1 MNILNESMIQRPNRP
16 IKVVQFGE
24 GNFLRAFV
32 DWMLQELNN
41 AGLFN
46 GDIAV
51 VQPLEFGRVKE
62 LEKQDGLY
70 TLIQEGVQNNEFISK
85 SQIIDSL
92 KMFVNPYESYEDYLK
107 LAEIDTLEL
116 LISNTTESGLSL
128 IHI

>member
-62 LEKQDGLY
+62 LEKQ
-70 TLIQEGVQNNEFISK
+70 EGVFSYIVDNFDLGKK
-85 SQIIDSL
+85 SHW
-92 KMFVNPYESYEDYLK
+92 
-107 LAEIDTLEL
+107 TEL
-116 LISNTTESGLSL
+116 TESEMKDVGSAANIASVMAKMLNEKVA
-128 IHI
+128 

>member
-51 VQPLEFGRVKE
+51 VQTVRIW
-62 LEKQDGLY
+62 
-70 TLIQEGVQNNEFISK
+70 T
-85 SQIIDSL
+85 
-92 KMFVNPYESYEDYLK
+92 
-107 LAEIDTLEL
+107 
-116 LISNTTESGLSL
+116 
-128 IHI
+128 

>member
-24 GNFLRAFV
+24 AKFLTSFLF

-92 KMFVNPYESYEDYLK
+92 KNVCESL
-107 LAEIDTLEL
+107 
-116 LISNTTESGLSL
+116 
-128 IHI
+128 